1 MKEPLEAVGHK
12 IELDDNRHVFV
23 GQCEEHPDKVFIEF
37 RNGDAIQKVGL
48 TIEAAVALRDLLPS
62 GHSDLSQYQW
72 ILQSAKV
79 LESAARGQIEERAS
93 ATPSDQQ
100 NEGDA

>member
-48 TIEAAVALRDLLPS
+48 TIEAAIALRDLLPS

-100 NEGDA
+100 NEGEA